1 MLLTKDTSK
10 LPSLQGMWNNI
21 GRVLLNKEPGTAGEE
36 TEAAGAPHPF
46 YILAMEC
53 LMLTKGRG
61 KEGNELWSPESC
73 EASLN
78 HLITVKKFSDT
89 HIQKQQGLNENLKQ
103 KEPTIH
109 ILFQVFHLPHLRFI
123 MVPCSEQ

>member
-1 MLLTKDTSK
+1 MGL
-10 LPSLQGMWNNI
+10 
-21 GRVLLNKEPGTAGEE
+21 
-36 TEAAGAPHPF
+36 
-46 YILAMEC
+46 
-53 LMLTKGRG
+53 
-61 KEGNELWSPESC
+61 
-73 EASLN
+73 
-78 HLITVKKFSDT
+78 VKKFSDT